1 MMHRSSVR
9 DFDKSRQALDALI
22 ERHGRIAAPRAW
34 LAKWHVMR
42 VIRGMSDTPKKDTQ
56 LALEQTNRALDVAPN
71 NALSLAIEGYAR
83 CQLLG
88 EADAAL
94 ACIEKAIEIDPN
106 EPLAWLYKSVWS
118 SMWGAASSSV
128 VEAEHAAQ
136 LSPIDPLKYFF
147 DVVLA
152 SGQTMNGDYEQAERF
167 AQRALRANRHH
178 QPALRVLLYAQVESN
193 KYAQAHETL
202 ELLMVEV
209 PNLTIA
215 NYLSIGSSGSTTRQR
230 FAEVLRKMGVP
241 EL

>member
-1 MMHRSSVR
+1 MR
-9 DFDKSRQALDALI
+9 DFDRSRDALNSLI
-22 ERHGRIAAPRAW
+22 ERHSRIAAPRAW

-42 VIRGMSDTPKKDTQ
+42 VIRGMSETPQKDTQ
-56 LALEQTNRALDVAPN
+56 LALEQTKRALDVTPN

-94 ACIEKAIEIDPN
+94 ICIQKAIEIDPN
-106 EPLAWLYKSVWS
+106 EPLGWLYKSVWS
-118 SMWGAASSSV
+118 SMWGAASCSV
-128 VEAEHAAQ
+128 AEAEHAAQ

-147 DVVLA
+147 DVILA
-152 SGQTMNGDYEQAERF
+152 AGQTMNGDHENAEKF
-167 AQRALRANRHH
+167 AQRALRVNRHH

-193 KYAQAHETL
+193 KYEQARETL
-202 ELLMVEV
+202 QSLMIEV

-215 NYLSIGSSGSTTRQR
+215 NYLSIGSPGSSTRQR